1 MFIRIAVAEITPATL
16 AFGRTAIAALLLLP
30 IALLLVDLR
39 PVLKRWRWLLVF
51 AAVEVGLPWVLIGS
65 AEERVTSSLAGLLVA
80 GVPLVGT
87 VFAAGMLALGLA
99 ALIAWLR
106 RPPT

>member
-1 MFIRIAVAEITPATL
+1 LFIRIAVAEITPATL

-65 AEERVTSSLAGLLVA
+65 AEERVTSSLTGLLVA

-87 VFAAGMLALGLA
+87 VFAARSEG
-99 ALIAWLR
+99 R
-106 RPPT
+106 RVWEWCGVE